1 MKPLLREVDETRVI
15 CVSCASF
22 AQNRPHAPFIIH
34 VLDSRV
40 ASLGGCFPQGDARAR
55 RAGPHFK
62 ERNSVMEMNRRSF
75 VITAATA
82 ASAIAA
88 GSTVAFADDAAGVE
102 GVDYVAALGDGMR
115 GMPVADKGWPLFDDY
130 EGPVA
135 FEARQIGADE
145 IAETLECD
153 VLVIGGGVS
162 GLMAAAKAA
171 TDGAQV
177 VCVEKMDSGRN
188 QWESVGGYNSFS
200 QKEQGIEV
208 NPAEYVNAIVT
219 AGDYRV
225 RQENVWSFINNS
237 GAAID
242 FMQEVL
248 DRSASGI
255 KIRATNEEG
264 DVVKGEHTFDNT
276 GATSWLLGPFVM
288 DALNEAIAT
297 YDNIDMRFKTA
308 GVQLLQDGD
317 GRVTG
322 AIVKNMDD
330 GAYAQINASKGVVL
344 SCGGYEMNPK
354 MIEAWC
360 RPEDFST
367 TSMSSTGTGS
377 TGDGHMMGL
386 SAGAGMDPLP
396 HCTMSFGGGYPENGQ
411 FFHAFR
417 SGIYVNARGER
428 FVNEGL
434 MFNFTA
440 SAINTNAYRGGV
452 WTIIDQSFIDAM
464 AEKTGTD
471 VMGTTVKD
479 YTDAGWMV
487 SADTVEELAD
497 KIGVDAERLAAT
509 VEKWN
514 GYFDEAEPQ
523 DAEYLRDLSSC
534 QRFDTAPYYAVMTNS
549 SFLVTVSGL
558 TIDPDSRVLDKN
570 EQPIAGLF
578 ATGNT
583 SGGMFADQYPRNL
596 PSTSVGRA
604 VTTGFVAGRT
614 AAAE

>member
-1 MKPLLREVDETRVI
+1 
-15 CVSCASF
+15 
-22 AQNRPHAPFIIH
+22 
-34 VLDSRV
+34 
-40 ASLGGCFPQGDARAR
+40 
-55 RAGPHFK
+55 
-62 ERNSVMEMNRRSF
+62 MEMNRRSF
-75 VITAATA
+75 VITATAA

-248 DRSASGI
+248 DRSTSGI

-264 DVVKGEHTFDNT
+264 DAVKGEHTFDNT

-330 GAYAQINASKGVVL
+330 GTYTQVNASKGVVL

-354 MIEAWC
+354 MVEAWC

-417 SGIYVNARGER
+417 NGIYVNARGER

-440 SAINTNAYRGGV
+440 SAINTNAYHGGV

-479 YTDAGWMV
+479 YTEAGWMV

-497 KIGVDAERLAAT
+497 KIGVDAKRLAAT

>member
-1 MKPLLREVDETRVI
+1 
-15 CVSCASF
+15 
-22 AQNRPHAPFIIH
+22 
-34 VLDSRV
+34 
-40 ASLGGCFPQGDARAR
+40 
-55 RAGPHFK
+55 
-62 ERNSVMEMNRRSF
+62 MEMNRRSF
-75 VITAATA
+75 VITATAA

-88 GSTVAFADDAAGVE
+88 GSTVAFADDSAGVE

-130 EGPVA
+130 EAPVA

-242 FMQEVL
+242 FMQDVL
-248 DRSASGI
+248 DRSTSGI

-264 DVVKGEHTFDNT
+264 DVLKGEHTFDNT

-330 GAYAQINASKGVVL
+330 GTYAQVNASKGVVL

-354 MIEAWC
+354 MVEAWC

-386 SAGAGMDPLP
+386 LAGAGMDPLP

-417 SGIYVNARGER
+417 DGIYVNARGER

-523 DAEYLRDLSSC
+523 DAEYLRDLSGC

-583 SGGMFADQYPRNL
+583 SGGMFADQYPRHL
-596 PSTSVGRA
+596 PATSVGRA

>member
-1 MKPLLREVDETRVI
+1 
-15 CVSCASF
+15 
-22 AQNRPHAPFIIH
+22 
-34 VLDSRV
+34 
-40 ASLGGCFPQGDARAR
+40 
-55 RAGPHFK
+55 
-62 ERNSVMEMNRRSF
+62 MEMNRRSF

-308 GVQLLQDGD
+308 GVQLLQDSD

-330 GAYAQINASKGVVL
+330 GTYTQVNASKGVVL

>member
-1 MKPLLREVDETRVI
+1 
-15 CVSCASF
+15 
-22 AQNRPHAPFIIH
+22 
-34 VLDSRV
+34 
-40 ASLGGCFPQGDARAR
+40 
-55 RAGPHFK
+55 
-62 ERNSVMEMNRRSF
+62 MEMNRRSF

-88 GSTVAFADDAAGVE
+88 GSTIAFADDTAGVE

-130 EGPVA
+130 ESPVA

-248 DRSASGI
+248 DRSTSGI

-264 DVVKGEHTFDNT
+264 DAVKGEHTFDNT

-330 GAYAQINASKGVVL
+330 GTYAQVNASKGVVL

-417 SGIYVNARGER
+417 DGIYVNARGER

-497 KIGVDAERLAAT
+497 KIGVDAERLAGT

-570 EQPIAGLF
+570 EQPIVGLF

>member
-1 MKPLLREVDETRVI
+1 
-15 CVSCASF
+15 
-22 AQNRPHAPFIIH
+22 
-34 VLDSRV
+34 
-40 ASLGGCFPQGDARAR
+40 
-55 RAGPHFK
+55 
-62 ERNSVMEMNRRSF
+62 MEMNRRSF
-75 VITAATA
+75 VITAAATA
-82 ASAIAA
+82 STIAA
-88 GSTVAFADDAAGVE
+88 GSTIAFADDAAGVE

-115 GMPVADKGWPLFDDY
+115 DMPVADKGWPLFDDY
-130 EGPVA
+130 ESPVA

-242 FMQEVL
+242 FMQDVL

-264 DVVKGEHTFDNT
+264 DAVKGEHTFDNT

-330 GAYAQINASKGVVL
+330 GTYAQVNASKGVVL

-558 TIDPDSRVLDKN
+558 TIDPDSRVLDRN

>member
-1 MKPLLREVDETRVI
+1 
-15 CVSCASF
+15 
-22 AQNRPHAPFIIH
+22 
-34 VLDSRV
+34 
-40 ASLGGCFPQGDARAR
+40 
-55 RAGPHFK
+55 
-62 ERNSVMEMNRRSF
+62 MEMNRRSF

-88 GSTVAFADDAAGVE
+88 GSTVAFADEAAGA
-102 GVDYVAALGDGMR
+102 GDVDYVAALGDGMR

-130 EGPVA
+130 ESPVA

-264 DVVKGEHTFDNT
+264 DAVKGEHTFDNT

-330 GAYAQINASKGVVL
+330 GTYAQVNASKGVVL

-354 MIEAWC
+354 MVEAWC

-570 EQPIAGLF
+570 EQPIVGLF

>member
-1 MKPLLREVDETRVI
+1 
-15 CVSCASF
+15 
-22 AQNRPHAPFIIH
+22 
-34 VLDSRV
+34 
-40 ASLGGCFPQGDARAR
+40 
-55 RAGPHFK
+55 
-62 ERNSVMEMNRRSF
+62 MEMNRRSF

-88 GSTVAFADDAAGVE
+88 GSAVAFADDAANTE

-130 EGPVA
+130 ESPIA

-248 DRSASGI
+248 DRSTSGI

-308 GVQLLQDGD
+308 GVQLLQEGD

-330 GAYAQINASKGVVL
+330 GTYAQVNASKGVVL

-417 SGIYVNARGER
+417 NGIYVNARGER

-570 EQPIAGLF
+570 EQPIVGLF

>member
-1 MKPLLREVDETRVI
+1 
-15 CVSCASF
+15 
-22 AQNRPHAPFIIH
+22 
-34 VLDSRV
+34 
-40 ASLGGCFPQGDARAR
+40 
-55 RAGPHFK
+55 
-62 ERNSVMEMNRRSF
+62 MEMNRRSF

-248 DRSASGI
+248 DRSTSGI

-264 DVVKGEHTFDNT
+264 DAVKGEHTFDNT

-330 GAYAQINASKGVVL
+330 GTYAQINASKGVVL

-417 SGIYVNARGER
+417 DGIYVNARGER

-464 AEKTGTD
+464 AEKTDTD

-479 YTDAGWMV
+479 YTEAGWMV

>member
-1 MKPLLREVDETRVI
+1 
-15 CVSCASF
+15 
-22 AQNRPHAPFIIH
+22 
-34 VLDSRV
+34 
-40 ASLGGCFPQGDARAR
+40 
-55 RAGPHFK
+55 
-62 ERNSVMEMNRRSF
+62 MEMNRRSF
-75 VITAATA
+75 VITATAA

-130 EGPVA
+130 EAPVA
-135 FEARQIGADE
+135 FEARQISADE

-242 FMQEVL
+242 FMQDVL
-248 DRSASGI
+248 DRSTSGI

-264 DVVKGEHTFDNT
+264 DVLKGEHTFDNT

-330 GAYAQINASKGVVL
+330 GTYAQVNASKGVVL

-354 MIEAWC
+354 MVEAWC

-386 SAGAGMDPLP
+386 LAGAGMDPLP

-417 SGIYVNARGER
+417 DGIYVNARGER

-514 GYFDEAEPQ
+514 CYFDEAEPQ
-523 DAEYLRDLSSC
+523 DAEYLRDLSGC

-583 SGGMFADQYPRNL
+583 SGGMFADQYPRHL
-596 PSTSVGRA
+596 PATSVGRA

>member
-1 MKPLLREVDETRVI
+1 
-15 CVSCASF
+15 
-22 AQNRPHAPFIIH
+22 
-34 VLDSRV
+34 
-40 ASLGGCFPQGDARAR
+40 
-55 RAGPHFK
+55 
-62 ERNSVMEMNRRSF
+62 MEMNRRGF

-248 DRSASGI
+248 DRSTSGI

-264 DVVKGEHTFDNT
+264 DAVKGEHTFDNT

-330 GAYAQINASKGVVL
+330 GTYAQVNASKGVVL

-417 SGIYVNARGER
+417 DGIYVNARGER

-558 TIDPDSRVLDKN
+558 TIDPDSRVLDKS

>member
-1 MKPLLREVDETRVI
+1 
-15 CVSCASF
+15 
-22 AQNRPHAPFIIH
+22 
-34 VLDSRV
+34 
-40 ASLGGCFPQGDARAR
+40 
-55 RAGPHFK
+55 
-62 ERNSVMEMNRRSF
+62 MEMNRRSF

-130 EGPVA
+130 EAPVA

-188 QWESVGGYNSFS
+188 QWESVGGYNSSS

-248 DRSASGI
+248 DRSTSGI

-264 DVVKGEHTFDNT
+264 DAVKGEHTFDNT

-308 GVQLLQDGD
+308 GVQLLQDSD

-330 GAYAQINASKGVVL
+330 GTYTQVNASKGVVL

-354 MIEAWC
+354 MVEAWC

-464 AEKTGTD
+464 AEKTDTD

-479 YTDAGWMV
+479 YTEAGWMV

-523 DAEYLRDLSSC
+523 DAEYLRDLSGC

-583 SGGMFADQYPRNL
+583 SGGMFADQYPRHL
-596 PSTSVGRA
+596 PATSVGRA

>member
-1 MKPLLREVDETRVI
+1 
-15 CVSCASF
+15 
-22 AQNRPHAPFIIH
+22 
-34 VLDSRV
+34 
-40 ASLGGCFPQGDARAR
+40 
-55 RAGPHFK
+55 
-62 ERNSVMEMNRRSF
+62 MEMNRRSF

-88 GSTVAFADDAAGVE
+88 GSTVAFADDTAGVE

-248 DRSASGI
+248 DRSTSGI

-264 DVVKGEHTFDNT
+264 DAVKGEHTFDNT

-330 GAYAQINASKGVVL
+330 GTYAQINASKGVVL

-417 SGIYVNARGER
+417 DGIYVNARGER

-479 YTDAGWMV
+479 YTEAGWMV

-570 EQPIAGLF
+570 EQPIVGLF

>member
-1 MKPLLREVDETRVI
+1 
-15 CVSCASF
+15 
-22 AQNRPHAPFIIH
+22 
-34 VLDSRV
+34 
-40 ASLGGCFPQGDARAR
+40 
-55 RAGPHFK
+55 
-62 ERNSVMEMNRRSF
+62 MEMNRRSF
-75 VITAATA
+75 VITAAAT
-82 ASAIAA
+82 ASAIATE
-88 GSTVAFADDAAGVE
+88 STVAFADEASGAGD
-102 GVDYVAALGDGMR
+102 VDYAAALGDGMR

-130 EGPVA
+130 ESPVA

-242 FMQEVL
+242 FMQDVL
-248 DRSASGI
+248 DRSTSGI

-264 DVVKGEHTFDNT
+264 DAVKGEHTFDNT

-330 GAYAQINASKGVVL
+330 GAYTQVNASKGVVL

-354 MIEAWC
+354 MVEAWC

-417 SGIYVNARGER
+417 DGIYVNARGER

-570 EQPIAGLF
+570 EQPIVGLF

>member
-1 MKPLLREVDETRVI
+1 
-15 CVSCASF
+15 
-22 AQNRPHAPFIIH
+22 
-34 VLDSRV
+34 
-40 ASLGGCFPQGDARAR
+40 
-55 RAGPHFK
+55 
-62 ERNSVMEMNRRSF
+62 MEMNRRSF
-75 VITAATA
+75 VITATAA

-248 DRSASGI
+248 DRSTSGI

-264 DVVKGEHTFDNT
+264 DAVKGEHTFDNT

-308 GVQLLQDGD
+308 GVQLLQDSD

-330 GAYAQINASKGVVL
+330 GTYAQVNASKGVVL

-354 MIEAWC
+354 MVEAWC

-417 SGIYVNARGER
+417 NGIYVNARGER

-464 AEKTGTD
+464 AEKTDTD

-479 YTDAGWMV
+479 YTEAGWMV

-558 TIDPDSRVLDKN
+558 TIDPDSRVLDKS

>member
-1 MKPLLREVDETRVI
+1 
-15 CVSCASF
+15 
-22 AQNRPHAPFIIH
+22 
-34 VLDSRV
+34 
-40 ASLGGCFPQGDARAR
+40 
-55 RAGPHFK
+55 
-62 ERNSVMEMNRRSF
+62 MEMNRRSF

-88 GSTVAFADDAAGVE
+88 GSTIAFADDTAGVE

-130 EGPVA
+130 ESPVA

-248 DRSASGI
+248 DRSTSGI

-330 GAYAQINASKGVVL
+330 GTYAQVNASKGVVL

-417 SGIYVNARGER
+417 DGIYVNARGER

-570 EQPIAGLF
+570 EQPIVGLF

>member
-1 MKPLLREVDETRVI
+1 
-15 CVSCASF
+15 
-22 AQNRPHAPFIIH
+22 
-34 VLDSRV
+34 
-40 ASLGGCFPQGDARAR
+40 
-55 RAGPHFK
+55 
-62 ERNSVMEMNRRSF
+62 MEMNRRSF
-75 VITAATA
+75 VITAAATA
-82 ASAIAA
+82 STIAA
-88 GSTVAFADDAAGVE
+88 GSTIAFADDAAGVE

-115 GMPVADKGWPLFDDY
+115 DMPVADKGWPLFDDY

-242 FMQEVL
+242 FMQDVL

-264 DVVKGEHTFDNT
+264 DAVKGEHTFDNT

-308 GVQLLQDGD
+308 GVQLLQDSD

-330 GAYAQINASKGVVL
+330 GTYAQVNASKGVVL

-354 MIEAWC
+354 MVEAWC

-417 SGIYVNARGER
+417 DGIYVNARGER

-558 TIDPDSRVLDKN
+558 TIDPDSRVLDRN

>member
-1 MKPLLREVDETRVI
+1 
-15 CVSCASF
+15 
-22 AQNRPHAPFIIH
+22 
-34 VLDSRV
+34 
-40 ASLGGCFPQGDARAR
+40 
-55 RAGPHFK
+55 
-62 ERNSVMEMNRRSF
+62 MEMNRRSF

-88 GSTVAFADDAAGVE
+88 GSTVAFADDAAGA
-102 GVDYVAALGDGMR
+102 GDVDYAAALGDGMR

-130 EGPVA
+130 ESPVA

-242 FMQEVL
+242 FMQDVL
-248 DRSASGI
+248 DRSTSGI

-264 DVVKGEHTFDNT
+264 DAVKGEHTFDNT

-330 GAYAQINASKGVVL
+330 GTYAQVNASKGVVL

-354 MIEAWC
+354 MVEAWC

-570 EQPIAGLF
+570 EQPIVGLF

-596 PSTSVGRA
+596 PSASVGRA

>member
-1 MKPLLREVDETRVI
+1 
-15 CVSCASF
+15 
-22 AQNRPHAPFIIH
+22 
-34 VLDSRV
+34 
-40 ASLGGCFPQGDARAR
+40 
-55 RAGPHFK
+55 
-62 ERNSVMEMNRRSF
+62 MEMNRRSF

-248 DRSASGI
+248 DRSTSGI

-264 DVVKGEHTFDNT
+264 DAVKGEHTFDNT

-330 GAYAQINASKGVVL
+330 GTYAQINASKGVVL

-417 SGIYVNARGER
+417 NGIYVNARGER

-464 AEKTGTD
+464 AEKTDTD

-479 YTDAGWMV
+479 YTEAGWMV

-497 KIGVDAERLAAT
+497 KIGVNAERLAAT

>member
-1 MKPLLREVDETRVI
+1 
-15 CVSCASF
+15 
-22 AQNRPHAPFIIH
+22 
-34 VLDSRV
+34 
-40 ASLGGCFPQGDARAR
+40 
-55 RAGPHFK
+55 
-62 ERNSVMEMNRRSF
+62 MEMNRRSF
-75 VITAATA
+75 VITAAATA
-82 ASAIAA
+82 STIAA
-88 GSTVAFADDAAGVE
+88 GSTIAFADDAAGVE

-115 GMPVADKGWPLFDDY
+115 DMPVADKGWPLFDDY
-130 EGPVA
+130 ESPVA

-242 FMQEVL
+242 FMQDVL

-264 DVVKGEHTFDNT
+264 DAVKGEHTFDNT

-308 GVQLLQDGD
+308 GVQLLQDSD

-330 GAYAQINASKGVVL
+330 GTYAQVNASKGVVL

-354 MIEAWC
+354 MVEAWC

-558 TIDPDSRVLDKN
+558 TIDPDSRVLDRN

>member
-1 MKPLLREVDETRVI
+1 
-15 CVSCASF
+15 
-22 AQNRPHAPFIIH
+22 
-34 VLDSRV
+34 
-40 ASLGGCFPQGDARAR
+40 
-55 RAGPHFK
+55 
-62 ERNSVMEMNRRSF
+62 MEMNRRSF

-88 GSTVAFADDAAGVE
+88 GSTIAFADDTAGVE

-130 EGPVA
+130 ESPVA

-242 FMQEVL
+242 FMQDVL
-248 DRSASGI
+248 DRSTSGI

-264 DVVKGEHTFDNT
+264 DAVKGEHTFDNT

-330 GAYAQINASKGVVL
+330 GTYAQVNASKGVVL

-417 SGIYVNARGER
+417 DGIYVNARGER

-487 SADTVEELAD
+487 SADTVEELAE
-497 KIGVDAERLAAT
+497 KIGVDAERLAGT

-514 GYFDEAEPQ
+514 SYFDEAEPQ

-570 EQPIAGLF
+570 EQPIVGLF

>member
-1 MKPLLREVDETRVI
+1 
-15 CVSCASF
+15 
-22 AQNRPHAPFIIH
+22 
-34 VLDSRV
+34 
-40 ASLGGCFPQGDARAR
+40 
-55 RAGPHFK
+55 
-62 ERNSVMEMNRRSF
+62 MEMNRRSF
-75 VITAATA
+75 VITAA

-248 DRSASGI
+248 DRSTSGI

-264 DVVKGEHTFDNT
+264 DAVKGEHTFDNT

-308 GVQLLQDGD
+308 GVQLLQDSD

-330 GAYAQINASKGVVL
+330 GTYTQVNASKGVVL

-354 MIEAWC
+354 MVEAWC

-440 SAINTNAYRGGV
+440 SAINTNAYHGGV

-464 AEKTGTD
+464 AEKAGTD

-534 QRFDTAPYYAVMTNS
+534 QRFDTAPYYAVVTNS

-558 TIDPDSRVLDKN
+558 TIDPDSRVLDKS

>member
-1 MKPLLREVDETRVI
+1 
-15 CVSCASF
+15 
-22 AQNRPHAPFIIH
+22 
-34 VLDSRV
+34 
-40 ASLGGCFPQGDARAR
+40 
-55 RAGPHFK
+55 
-62 ERNSVMEMNRRSF
+62 MEMNRRSF

-88 GSTVAFADDAAGVE
+88 GSTVAFADEAAGT
-102 GVDYVAALGDGMR
+102 GDVDYVAALGDGMR

-130 EGPVA
+130 ESPVA

-264 DVVKGEHTFDNT
+264 DAVKGEHTFDNT

-330 GAYAQINASKGVVL
+330 GTYAQVNASKGVVL

-354 MIEAWC
+354 MVEAWC

-417 SGIYVNARGER
+417 DGIYVNARGER

-570 EQPIAGLF
+570 EQPIVGLF

>member
-1 MKPLLREVDETRVI
+1 
-15 CVSCASF
+15 
-22 AQNRPHAPFIIH
+22 
-34 VLDSRV
+34 
-40 ASLGGCFPQGDARAR
+40 
-55 RAGPHFK
+55 
-62 ERNSVMEMNRRSF
+62 MEMNRRSF

-242 FMQEVL
+242 FMQDVL
-248 DRSASGI
+248 DRSTSGI
-255 KIRATNEEG
+255 KIRATHEEG
-264 DVVKGEHTFDNT
+264 DAVKGEHTFDNT

-330 GAYAQINASKGVVL
+330 GTYAQVNASKGVVL

-417 SGIYVNARGER
+417 DGIYVNARGER

-479 YTDAGWMV
+479 YTEAGWMV

-534 QRFDTAPYYAVMTNS
+534 QRFDTAPYYAVTTNS

-570 EQPIAGLF
+570 EQPIVGLF

>member
-1 MKPLLREVDETRVI
+1 
-15 CVSCASF
+15 
-22 AQNRPHAPFIIH
+22 
-34 VLDSRV
+34 
-40 ASLGGCFPQGDARAR
+40 
-55 RAGPHFK
+55 
-62 ERNSVMEMNRRSF
+62 MEMNRRSF

-88 GSTVAFADDAAGVE
+88 GSTIAFADDTAGVE

-130 EGPVA
+130 ESPVA

-248 DRSASGI
+248 DRSTSGI

-264 DVVKGEHTFDNT
+264 DAVKGEHTFDNT

-330 GAYAQINASKGVVL
+330 GTYAQVNASKGVVL

-411 FFHAFR
+411 FF
-417 SGIYVNARGER
+417 YVNARGER

-570 EQPIAGLF
+570 EQPIVGLF

>member
-1 MKPLLREVDETRVI
+1 
-15 CVSCASF
+15 
-22 AQNRPHAPFIIH
+22 
-34 VLDSRV
+34 
-40 ASLGGCFPQGDARAR
+40 
-55 RAGPHFK
+55 
-62 ERNSVMEMNRRSF
+62 MEMNRRSF

-88 GSTVAFADDAAGVE
+88 GSTIAFADDTAGVE

-248 DRSASGI
+248 DRSTSGI

-264 DVVKGEHTFDNT
+264 DAVKGEHTFDNT

-330 GAYAQINASKGVVL
+330 GTYAQINASKGVVL

-417 SGIYVNARGER
+417 DGIYVNARGER

-464 AEKTGTD
+464 AEKTDTD

-479 YTDAGWMV
+479 YTEAGWMV

>member
-1 MKPLLREVDETRVI
+1 
-15 CVSCASF
+15 
-22 AQNRPHAPFIIH
+22 
-34 VLDSRV
+34 
-40 ASLGGCFPQGDARAR
+40 
-55 RAGPHFK
+55 
-62 ERNSVMEMNRRSF
+62 MEMNRRSF

-248 DRSASGI
+248 DRSTSGI

-264 DVVKGEHTFDNT
+264 DAVKGEHTFDNT

-330 GAYAQINASKGVVL
+330 GTYAQVNASKGVVL

-417 SGIYVNARGER
+417 DGIYVNARGER

-464 AEKTGTD
+464 AEKTDTD

-570 EQPIAGLF
+570 EQPIVGLF

>member
-1 MKPLLREVDETRVI
+1 
-15 CVSCASF
+15 
-22 AQNRPHAPFIIH
+22 
-34 VLDSRV
+34 
-40 ASLGGCFPQGDARAR
+40 
-55 RAGPHFK
+55 
-62 ERNSVMEMNRRSF
+62 MEMNRRSF

-88 GSTVAFADDAAGVE
+88 GSTIAFADDTAGVE

-130 EGPVA
+130 ESPVA

-248 DRSASGI
+248 DRSTSGI

-330 GAYAQINASKGVVL
+330 GTYAQVNASKGVVL

-417 SGIYVNARGER
+417 DGIYVNARGER

-479 YTDAGWMV
+479 YTEAGWMV

-570 EQPIAGLF
+570 EQPIVGLF

>member
-1 MKPLLREVDETRVI
+1 
-15 CVSCASF
+15 
-22 AQNRPHAPFIIH
+22 
-34 VLDSRV
+34 
-40 ASLGGCFPQGDARAR
+40 
-55 RAGPHFK
+55 
-62 ERNSVMEMNRRSF
+62 MEMNRRSF
-75 VITAATA
+75 VITAAATA
-82 ASAIAA
+82 STIAA
-88 GSTVAFADDAAGVE
+88 GSTIAFADDAAGA
-102 GVDYVAALGDGMR
+102 GDVDYVAALGDGMR

-130 EGPVA
+130 ESPVA

-242 FMQEVL
+242 FMQDVL

-264 DVVKGEHTFDNT
+264 DAVKGEHTFDNT

-330 GAYAQINASKGVVL
+330 GAYTQINASKGVVL

-354 MIEAWC
+354 MVEAWC

-464 AEKTGTD
+464 AEKTDTD

-479 YTDAGWMV
+479 YTEAGWMV

-570 EQPIAGLF
+570 EQPIVGLF

>member
-1 MKPLLREVDETRVI
+1 
-15 CVSCASF
+15 
-22 AQNRPHAPFIIH
+22 
-34 VLDSRV
+34 
-40 ASLGGCFPQGDARAR
+40 
-55 RAGPHFK
+55 
-62 ERNSVMEMNRRSF
+62 MEMNRRSF

-88 GSTVAFADDAAGVE
+88 GSTIAFADDAAGVE

-130 EGPVA
+130 ESPVA

-248 DRSASGI
+248 DRSTSGI

-264 DVVKGEHTFDNT
+264 DAVKGEHTFDNT

-330 GAYAQINASKGVVL
+330 GAYTQVNASKGVVL

-417 SGIYVNARGER
+417 DGIYVNARGER

-570 EQPIAGLF
+570 EQPIVGLF

>member
-1 MKPLLREVDETRVI
+1 
-15 CVSCASF
+15 
-22 AQNRPHAPFIIH
+22 
-34 VLDSRV
+34 
-40 ASLGGCFPQGDARAR
+40 
-55 RAGPHFK
+55 
-62 ERNSVMEMNRRSF
+62 MEMNRRSF

-248 DRSASGI
+248 DRSTSGI

-264 DVVKGEHTFDNT
+264 DAVKGEHTFDNT

-330 GAYAQINASKGVVL
+330 GTYAQINASKGVVL

-417 SGIYVNARGER
+417 NGIYVNARGER

-464 AEKTGTD
+464 AEKTDTD

-479 YTDAGWMV
+479 YTEAGWMV

-497 KIGVDAERLAAT
+497 KIGVNAERLAAT

-558 TIDPDSRVLDKN
+558 TIDPDSRVLDKK
-570 EQPIAGLF
+570 EQPIVGLF

>member
-1 MKPLLREVDETRVI
+1 
-15 CVSCASF
+15 
-22 AQNRPHAPFIIH
+22 
-34 VLDSRV
+34 
-40 ASLGGCFPQGDARAR
+40 
-55 RAGPHFK
+55 
-62 ERNSVMEMNRRSF
+62 MEMNRRSF

-88 GSTVAFADDAAGVE
+88 GSAVAFADDAANTE

-130 EGPVA
+130 ESPIA

-264 DVVKGEHTFDNT
+264 DAVKGEHTFDNT

-330 GAYAQINASKGVVL
+330 GTYAQVNASKGVVL

-417 SGIYVNARGER
+417 DGIYVNARGER

-570 EQPIAGLF
+570 EQPIVGLF

>member
-1 MKPLLREVDETRVI
+1 
-15 CVSCASF
+15 
-22 AQNRPHAPFIIH
+22 
-34 VLDSRV
+34 
-40 ASLGGCFPQGDARAR
+40 
-55 RAGPHFK
+55 
-62 ERNSVMEMNRRSF
+62 MEMNRRSF
-75 VITAATA
+75 VITAA

-248 DRSASGI
+248 DRSTSGI

-264 DVVKGEHTFDNT
+264 DAVKGEHTFDNT

-308 GVQLLQDGD
+308 GVQLLQDSD

-330 GAYAQINASKGVVL
+330 GTYAQVNASKGVVL

-354 MIEAWC
+354 MVEAWC

-417 SGIYVNARGER
+417 NGIYVNARGER

-464 AEKTGTD
+464 AEKTDTD

-558 TIDPDSRVLDKN
+558 TIDPDSRVLDKS